1 MDSYIPYLHRYN
13 HYNKLIFIMPEPISL
28 IGFSLGAIS
37 FLLGQV
43 SALESKGRA
52 FFECHARMRSYA
64 SQLKGCLIDFED
76 WKHVWGPQYYTK
88 SEYTNIWSEDGYQHV
103 TASYNE
109 VVELAEEI
117 ANQFD
122 ALCVDDGNEND
133 IQQINRWKKLLSRW
147 RKQGR
152 RIELDLARLP
162 IDDAAIRQV
171 VIGRQNNTVFGRFA
185 FFLYRDQKF
194 SERISRLESLLQDLK
209 KISFDEYKS
218 RHGNISSAP
227 HEPEA
232 VQETVNSSEFLQNLS
247 IFTDQVYRLRAR
259 DNAWDSW
266 ALEIE
271 PPIDDDETVV
281 IPWDVGPIAIGFTM
295 LKKDDGHDSSFKR
308 ISVHFNS
315 EISMN
320 INHIAETVVG
330 RVSSAE
336 SESLPNYLEQLQP
349 ANGRS
354 FSLKCLMKEGWLKDD
369 MVYKSWAEDRLR
381 LIYGFAHWMILLWGV
396 QWTLPPCSCGIRFE
410 TVATSLR
417 RYTYTTG
424 EHYQCLAES
433 LSQQR
438 LLLIGLVLAEL
449 TLATPLRVIPRQN
462 PSNTCQDSGMY
473 FPSHDYEEW
482 ESCNGGGRWKPLGRD
497 SLLKNV
503 QDKSSYRFKEAVKFC
518 LDNRTMAFQDGLKY
532 NHVIRLHD
540 RIVKPLREDYLLIS
554 RQRSQFR
561 TRQWWVNFILGHPW
575 PSRQFLENDIYTSIG
590 SKPMHVPGS
599 YESSEAHS

>member
-1 MDSYIPYLHRYN
+1 
-13 HYNKLIFIMPEPISL
+13 MPEPISL

-43 SALESKGRA
+43 SALEAKGRA

-76 WKHVWGPQYYTK
+76 WKHVWGRQYYTK
-88 SEYTNIWSEDGYQHV
+88 FEYTNIWSEDGYQCV
-103 TASYNE
+103 TRSYNG
-109 VVELAEEI
+109 VVELAEKI
-117 ANQFD
+117 AKQFD
-122 ALCVDDGNEND
+122 TLRVDDGNEYD
-133 IQQINRWKKLLSRW
+133 IQQINRWKSLWRW
-147 RKQGR
+147 REPGR
-152 RIELDLARLP
+152 RTEDLDLARLP
-162 IDDAAIRQV
+162 IDDAALSQV
-171 VIGRQNNTVFGRFA
+171 VIGRQNTTVFGKFA
-185 FFLYRDQKF
+185 FSLYRDQKF
-194 SERISRLESLLQDLK
+194 SERIRRLESLLQDLK

-227 HEPEA
+227 QEPEA
-232 VQETVNSSEFLQNLS
+232 VQETVNSSKFLQDLS
-247 IFTDQVYRLRAR
+247 IFADQIYRLRER

-271 PPIDDDETVV
+271 PPIDNDGDETVMT
-281 IPWDVGPIAIGFTM
+281 PWDVGPIAIGFTM
-295 LKKDDGHDSSFKR
+295 LKKNVGHDSSFKT

-320 INHIAETVVG
+320 INRAAETVVG
-330 RVSSAE
+330 RISGPE
-336 SESLPNYLEQLQP
+336 SEPLPSYVEQLQP

-354 FSLKCLMKEGWLKDD
+354 LSLKCLMKEGWLKDD

-381 LIYGFAHWMILLWGV
+381 LIYGFAHWMVLLWGV

-417 RYTYTTG
+417 RHTYTTG
-424 EHYQCLAES
+424 EHYQCIAES

-449 TLATPLRVIPRQN
+449 TLATPLRVISHQDPR
-462 PSNTCQDSGMY
+462 NTCEDSEMY
-473 FPSHDYEEW
+473 FPSYDYEEW
-482 ESCNGGGRWKPLGRD
+482 ESYNGGGRWKSLSRD
-497 SLLKNV
+497 SLLKMV

-540 RIVKPLREDYLLIS
+540 HIVKP
-554 RQRSQFR
+554 
-561 TRQWWVNFILGHPW
+561 
-575 PSRQFLENDIYTSIG
+575 
-590 SKPMHVPGS
+590 
-599 YESSEAHS
+599 